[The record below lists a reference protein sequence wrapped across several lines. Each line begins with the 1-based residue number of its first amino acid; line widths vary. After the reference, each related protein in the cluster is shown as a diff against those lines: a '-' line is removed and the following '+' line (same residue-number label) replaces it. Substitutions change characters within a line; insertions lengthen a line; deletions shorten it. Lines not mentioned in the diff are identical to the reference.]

1 MANTNNFKPFAVAAN
16 ANVTEQADWETLPAL
31 SGGFSSGKASSAQ
44 VNKGLRQSTT
54 IAALVGQFIANSGV
68 DALDNGDVNGLVT
81 KFSNAILK
89 NLNLADS
96 SGVIGRLVNVKT
108 ITTSGTYTPS
118 AGVKFCIA
126 EVQAGGGGGG
136 SAATCASGQSAGG
149 GGGSAGSYALIKFAA
164 ASKDVVIGSGGSG
177 APANASGASGSPGGS
192 TSIAGVTVT
201 GGGGGWSGPARSTF
215 PQGNNTSGRS
225 GAATNTGTATILK
238 DISGQ
243 AGQGGIVYGALNAFG
258 GGGGNSPIGTGSGG
272 GITTA
277 PGGGAGSLGALYGA
291 GGGGSAVVAGGAS
304 AAGGDGAQGVVIIW
318 EYA

>member
-54 IAALVGQFIANSGV
+54 IAAVVGQFIANSGV
-68 DALDNGDVNGLVT
+68 DALDNGDINGLVT

-96 SGVIGRLVNVKT
+96 SGVIGRLVNVKK

-136 SAATCASGQSAGG
+136 SAATCATGQSSGG
-149 GGGSAGSYALIKFAA
+149 GGGAAGGYGLIKFAA
-164 ASKDVVIGSGGSG
+164 ASAEVVIGSGGAG
-177 APANASGASGSPGGS
+177 GPANASGAQGSDGGS
-192 TSIAGVTVT
+192 SSIAGFSAP
-201 GGGGGWSGPARSTF
+201 GGAGGWAGPARSTF

-225 GAATNTGTATILK
+225 GASSNTGSAIVFK
-238 DISGQ
+238 DVSGQ
-243 AGQGGIVYGALNAFG
+243 AGQGGIAYGAQNAFG
-258 GGGGNSPIGTGSGG
+258 GGGGSSPLGTGSGG
-272 GITTA
+272 GISTSVSTA
-277 PGGGAGSLGALYGA
+277 GTIGSLYGS
-291 GGGGSAVVAGGAS
+291 GGGGSSAVAGTSSIAGGA
-304 AAGGDGAQGVVIIW
+304 GAQGVVIIW